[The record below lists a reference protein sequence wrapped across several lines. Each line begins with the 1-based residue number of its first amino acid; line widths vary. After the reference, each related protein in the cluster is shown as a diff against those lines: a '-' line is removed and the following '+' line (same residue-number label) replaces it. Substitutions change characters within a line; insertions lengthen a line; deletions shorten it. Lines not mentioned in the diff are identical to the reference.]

1 MLFKYG
7 YIILYAIT
15 VSFGIYHF
23 KKYNHNLYL
32 KLWLYFLIYSF
43 FNEAISRYI
52 IEIYKVRIIVLNNT
66 WFIVNSF
73 FYLIFYL
80 FKINESIN
88 KKVVL
93 SLISSF
99 IVCNGIMFFYKDY
112 SNEYFVYSWII
123 GQLFVVIAIMIYF
136 VELLNSDSI
145 LSIQKSLFLWISI
158 GALIFNISL
167 LPIFVIGELID
178 WQGIFDSIIFSANL
192 LLSLCFITG
201 FIVSKK
207 EYNV

>member
-7 YIILYAIT
+7 YIGIYAIT
-15 VSFGIYHF
+15 LSVGFYHL
-23 KKYNHNLYL
+23 KKYNHNLQL

-43 FNEAISRYI
+43 LNEIISRYV
-52 IEIYKVRIIVLNNT
+52 IEIYEIRTIVLSNT

-80 FKINESIN
+80 FKINESIK

-136 VELLNSDSI
+136 MELLNSDSI

-167 LPIFVIGELID
+167 IPIFVIGELID
-178 WQGIFDSIIFSANL
+178 WQGIFDGIIFSANV

-201 FIVSKK
+201 FIISKK
-207 EYNV
+207 EFNN